1 MKRHKKTVLMIAVVF
16 VALLLPDAAFA
27 GGGGGPAMPWD
38 GPLQAFLDALTGQT
52 MGILAG
58 FAFLGAGL
66 VWAFT
71 EHERGVKRFAQGIV
85 GVSIGIGAVQLAD
98 VVTGGLSGAIM

>member
-1 MKRHKKTVLMIAVVF
+1 MKRNKKVVF
-16 VALLLPDAAFA
+16 MIVVVFMALLFPHAAFA
-27 GGGGGPAMPWD
+27 GGGGPSMPWD
-38 GPLQAFLDALTGQT
+38 GPLRTFLNAITGQT

-71 EHERGVKRFAQGIV
+71 EHERGVKRFAQGVV
-85 GVSIGIGAVQLAD
+85 GVSVGIGAVQLAD
-98 VVTGGLSGAIM
+98 VVTGGLAGAIM